1 MTLRIGLIG
10 AGANTRLQHIP
21 GFQGIDGVE
30 ITSVCNRSRE
40 SGQRIADEYGIP
52 QVFEDWRAL
61 IASDDVDAIC
71 IGTWPYMH
79 CPMTLAGLEAG
90 KHVLT
95 EARMCMN
102 LAEARQMYAASQQTD
117 KVAMIV
123 PAPFYLSAEPL
134 LLDKLHSGFFGDLLE
149 IHFTGLSGGYAPDA
163 PLHWRQRRDLSGNN
177 IMAMGIGNETV
188 RRYAGHEKA
197 VIAYG
202 KTFTTERLDEETGQR
217 APADVPESLGIVAEL
232 ESGATA
238 VYHLS
243 SVARLGPSFGFAFY
257 GTKGSFKMDESGI
270 WIAGEGD
277 DEYQSFDIPEHP
289 RDGWQVEEDFVDAI
303 RDGRPVTHTNFADGV
318 KYMEFTEA
326 VQISMAEGTAG
337 GIAARLMVQKMSKEK
352 RPGLLPRPLFYWSS
366 GALIV
371 VVTS

>member
-30 ITSVCNRSRE
+30 ITAVCNRSCE

-61 IASDDVDAIC
+61 IASEDVDAIC

-79 CPMTLAGLEAG
+79 CPMTLAGIEAG

-134 LLDKLHSGFFGDLLE
+134 LLDKLHSGFFRRLVGN
-149 IHFTGLSGGYAPDA
+149 S
-163 PLHWRQRRDLSGNN
+163 LHWPLRRLRPG
-177 IMAMGIGNETV
+177 
-188 RRYAGHEKA
+188 RA
-197 VIAYG
+197 VA
-202 KTFTTERLDEETGQR
+202 L
-217 APADVPESLGIVAEL
+217 
-232 ESGATA
+232 ATA
-238 VYHLS
+238 PR
-243 SVARLGPSFGFAFY
+243 SVG
-257 GTKGSFKMDESGI
+257 
-270 WIAGEGD
+270 
-277 DEYQSFDIPEHP
+277 Q
-289 RDGWQVEEDFVDAI
+289 
-303 RDGRPVTHTNFADGV
+303 
-318 KYMEFTEA
+318 
-326 VQISMAEGTAG
+326 
-337 GIAARLMVQKMSKEK
+337 
-352 RPGLLPRPLFYWSS
+352 
-366 GALIV
+366 
-371 VVTS
+371 

>member
-30 ITSVCNRSRE
+30 ITAVCNRSRE

-123 PAPFYLSAEPL
+123 PAPFYLSAEPI

-149 IHFTGLSGGYAPDA
+149 IHFTGLSGGYDPDA
-163 PLHWRQRRDLSGNN
+163 PLHWRQRRELSGNN

-202 KTFTTERLDEETGQR
+202 KTFTTERLDEETGG
-217 APADVPESLGIVAEL
+217 ES
-232 ESGATA
+232 SG
-238 VYHLS
+238 
-243 SVARLGPSFGFAFY
+243 RC
-257 GTKGSFKMDESGI
+257 
-270 WIAGEGD
+270 AGELG
-277 DEYQSFDIPEHP
+277 HRRRAGKR
-289 RDGWQVEEDFVDAI
+289 RDRGLSLEQRRAL
-303 RDGRPVTHTNFADGV
+303 RPFLWLCLLRH
-318 KYMEFTEA
+318 
-326 VQISMAEGTAG
+326 Q
-337 GIAARLMVQKMSKEK
+337 RLV
-352 RPGLLPRPLFYWSS
+352 
-366 GALIV
+366 
-371 VVTS
+371 

>member
-30 ITSVCNRSRE
+30 ITAVCNRSRE
-40 SGQRIADEYGIP
+40 SGQKVADEYGIP
-52 QVFEDWRAL
+52 QVFENWEEL
-61 IASDDVDAIC
+61 IQSDEVDAIC

-79 CPMTLAGLEAG
+79 CPMTLKGLEAG

-102 LAEARQMYAASQQTD
+102 LAEARQMDAAAEQSD
-117 KVAMIV
+117 KVAMVV
-123 PAPFYLSAEPL
+123 PAPFYLLAEPI
-134 LLDKLHSGFFGDLLE
+134 LLDKLQSGFFGDLLE
-149 IHFTGLSGGYAPDA
+149 IHINGLSGGYAPEA

-177 IMAMGIGNETV
+177 IMGMGIFNETV
-188 RRYAGHEKA
+188 RRYAGHEKSIHA
-197 VIAYG
+197 HG
-202 KTFTTERLDEETGQR
+202 KTFTTERVDAATGDK
-217 APADVPESLGIVAEL
+217 APADVFESLGVVAEL

-243 SVARLGPSFGFAFY
+243 SVARLGPAFAFAFY
-257 GTKGSFKMDESGI
+257 GTKGSFKLEAGTATSPGGVFL
-270 WIAGEGD
+270 AGEGD
-277 DEYQSFDIPEHP
+277 DEYQALDLPEHP
-289 RDGWQVEEDFVDAI
+289 RNGWQVEEDFVDSI

-326 VQISMAEGTAG
+326 VQLSIAEE
-337 GIAARLMVQKMSKEK
+337 RKVE
-352 RPGLLPRPLFYWSS
+352 LPLD
-366 GALIV
+366 
-371 VVTS
+371 

>member
-30 ITSVCNRSRE
+30 ITAVCNRSRE

-79 CPMTLAGLEAG
+79 CPMTLAGIEAG

-117 KVAMIV
+117 KVTMIV

-134 LLDKLHSGFFGDLLE
+134 LLDKLHSGFSATCWK
-149 IHFTGLSGGYAPDA
+149 FTSLASLAATPRTRRCTGGSAA
-163 PLHWRQRRDLSGNN
+163 
-177 IMAMGIGNETV
+177 IC
-188 RRYAGHEKA
+188 
-197 VIAYG
+197 
-202 KTFTTERLDEETGQR
+202 R
-217 APADVPESLGIVAEL
+217 AI
-232 ESGATA
+232 
-238 VYHLS
+238 
-243 SVARLGPSFGFAFY
+243 
-257 GTKGSFKMDESGI
+257 
-270 WIAGEGD
+270 
-277 DEYQSFDIPEHP
+277 
-289 RDGWQVEEDFVDAI
+289 
-303 RDGRPVTHTNFADGV
+303 
-318 KYMEFTEA
+318 
-326 VQISMAEGTAG
+326 
-337 GIAARLMVQKMSKEK
+337 
-352 RPGLLPRPLFYWSS
+352 
-366 GALIV
+366 
-371 VVTS
+371 TSW

>member
-30 ITSVCNRSRE
+30 ITAVCNRSRE

-52 QVFEDWRAL
+52 QVFADWRML
-61 IASDDVDAIC
+61 IESDDVDAIC

-117 KVAMIV
+117 QVAMIV

-149 IHFTGLSGGYAPDA
+149 IHFTGLSGGYDPDA

-177 IMAMGIGNETV
+177 IMVMGIGNETV

-197 VIAYG
+197 VLAHG
-202 KTFTTERLDEETGQR
+202 KTFTTERLDEETGKS
-217 APADVPESLGIVAEL
+217 APADVPESLGIVAEM

-243 SVARLGPSFGFAFY
+243 SVARLGPSFSFAFY
-257 GTKGSFKMDESGI
+257 GTKGSFKMDAGTPQTPGGI

-277 DEYQSFDIPEHP
+277 DEYQPFDIPEHP
-289 RDGWQVEEDFVDAI
+289 RNGWQVEEDFVAAI
-303 RDGRPVTHTNFADGV
+303 RDGRPVTHTSFADGV

-326 VQISMAEGTAG
+326 VQISMAEG
-337 GIAARLMVQKMSKEK
+337 RRVE
-352 RPGLLPRPLFYWSS
+352 LPL
-366 GALIV
+366 
-371 VVTS
+371 T